1 MSPGRYTTKRRG
13 HRRFKDVR
21 FETSTIILT
30 RLCGPGKCSAP
41 AAPFSQRFF
50 LSISRI
56 PLTCALC
63 GQERALAQS
72 VTAPAPRHKTA
83 RRSLSSGA
91 LKRAC
96 PHCAVCGDGRPAKV
110 AGGTRLPQF
119 CLGQDPK
126 IKAYRSPAASPAP
139 FSKTWPTR
147 ARHHAHSRVEQL
159 VPRFEATYNPGALE
173 QDGRQPPDRDS
184 AHKRYNAPAARP
196 IAVAS
201 GTSTRRPVRTS

>member
-1 MSPGRYTTKRRG
+1 M
-13 HRRFKDVR
+13 
-21 FETSTIILT
+21 
-30 RLCGPGKCSAP
+30 
-41 AAPFSQRFF
+41 
-50 LSISRI
+50 
-56 PLTCALC
+56 
-63 GQERALAQS
+63 
-72 VTAPAPRHKTA
+72 
-83 RRSLSSGA
+83 

-126 IKAYRSPAASPAP
+126 IKAYRSPAASPVP

-159 VPRFEATYNPGALE
+159 VPRFEATFNPGALE

-184 AHKRYNAPAARP
+184 TPKGGDAIIQRDIDDPRHPGISGHPDSEAYRPSSTARRSGRRYRSDLSTLPSARMTGLPSAPSLLILLACTSAKS
-196 IAVAS
+196 AS
-201 GTSTRRPVRTS
+201 A